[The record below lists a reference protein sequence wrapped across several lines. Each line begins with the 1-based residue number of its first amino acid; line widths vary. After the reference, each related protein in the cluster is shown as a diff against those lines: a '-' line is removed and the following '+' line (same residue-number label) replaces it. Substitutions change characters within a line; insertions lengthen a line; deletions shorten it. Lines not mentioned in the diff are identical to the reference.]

1 MKGLNLLNALSGV
14 WYFIGTSL
22 ATLFLIE
29 PRFSRRAT
37 RCLYAGVM
45 VLIFLFAADFYGLHG
60 SERGGQAS
68 LLIITLP
75 TLIVAFFVSKYRDA
89 RPIFTYFCVHCLS
102 LEIILLTNVANTY
115 LTPET
120 YYINFFG
127 RLAFY
132 PLFCLWVWRRA
143 REPFQYVLRSIEKG
157 WGAFTL
163 VAALNYVEA
172 ILLFN
177 YPVAITSRPAELPA
191 MFLFLLLM
199 PLTFWRLFDAL
210 LRQQELHESRE
221 REQLLDIQTAA
232 LERRMRQT
240 ELAEKRLSVQRHD
253 QRHRIQTLRTM
264 LERGETADAL
274 AYVDASAEALAETK
288 PRRWCDNAVLDAM
301 FAAYFAMAEAEGVR
315 IEASLDVPEK
325 LDVSAAELSTVFA
338 NALENAIQAVR
349 FLPQE
354 RRVIRCE
361 CIRRPQLMFS
371 VSNPYEGTVRFDADG
386 RPVAAQKDHGFGTA
400 SIAAYCE
407 KHGAFC
413 DYAAENGWFTLRMVQ
428 P

>member
-1 MKGLNLLNALSGV
+1 MKGLNFLNTLSGI
-14 WYFIGTSL
+14 WYFIGTSVSV
-22 ATLFLIE
+22 LFLID
-29 PRFSRRAT
+29 PRFSRRKT
-37 RCLYAGVM
+37 RFLYVGVM
-45 VLIFLFAADFYGLHG
+45 LLIFLFAANFYGVYG

-75 TLIVAFFVSKYRDA
+75 TLIVSFFLSKYRDA
-89 RPIFTYFCVHCLS
+89 RPIFTYFFIHCLS
-102 LEIILLTNVANTY
+102 LEIILLTNIPNTY
-115 LTPET
+115 LTPEN

-127 RLAFY
+127 RLALY
-132 PLFCLWVWRRA
+132 PLFCWWLWRRV
-143 REPFQYVLRSIEKG
+143 REPFQYVLRSMEKG
-157 WGAFTL
+157 WGAFAL
-163 VAALNYVEA
+163 IAALNYVTA
-172 ILLFN
+172 ILMFN

-210 LRQQELHESRE
+210 RRQQELHESRE

-232 LERRMRQT
+232 LERRMKQT
-240 ELAEKRLSVQRHD
+240 ELAEKRLSVERHD
-253 QRHRIQTLRTM
+253 QRHRILTLRTM
-264 LERGETADAL
+264 LKRGETEDAL

-288 PRRWCDNAVLDAM
+288 PRRWCENAVLDAM
-301 FAAYFAMAEAEGVR
+301 FAAYFATAEAEGIR
-315 IEASLDVPEK
+315 LEASLDVPEK

-349 FLPQE
+349 PLPEE

-371 VSNPYEGTVRFDADG
+371 VSNPYEGEVRFDDEG
-386 RPVAAQKDHGFGTA
+386 RPVAAKQGHGFGTA

-413 DYAAENGWFTLRMVQ
+413 DYAAEDGWFTLRMVQ